1 MKGGREEVGNEEE
14 GRRKG
19 KNIVREH
26 RFKDVGRK
34 VGRIRDSRVPILTKR
49 T

>member
-1 MKGGREEVGNEEE
+1 MNEGREEVGNEEE

-19 KNIVREH
+19 KNIVRGH
-26 RFKDVGRK
+26 SLKDVGRK
-34 VGRIRDSRVPILTKR
+34 VGRIRDSRVSILTKR